1 MPTLFCPK
9 SGQEQD
15 TSNEVGVSVMSK
27 ALNKILGKHYCP
39 FVNSN
44 PYLNHLRAAYTAS
57 TIRVVH
63 HLVGIPSIC

>member
-1 MPTLFCPK
+1 
-9 SGQEQD
+9 
-15 TSNEVGVSVMSK
+15 MSK
-27 ALNKILGKHYCP
+27 ALNKILGKHYYP

>member
-1 MPTLFCPK
+1 
-9 SGQEQD
+9 
-15 TSNEVGVSVMSK
+15 MSK
-27 ALNKILGKHYCP
+27 ALNKILGKHYHP

-44 PYLNHLRAAYTAS
+44 PYLNRLRAAYAAS